1 MKITL
6 INRSNTHDMRLLV
19 WLGDVVARTPAML
32 LKAAVSGLVHENAL
46 VRLVPCQDEAA
57 AGMWFEADNM

>member
-1 MKITL
+1 MRITL
-6 INRSNTHDMRLLV
+6 MNRSRTHDMRLLV
-19 WLGDVVARTPAML
+19 WLCDVVARTPAML

-57 AGMWFEADNM
+57 EGMLFEADTM